1 MYDLRILFLVFI
13 IYSIVGWIIE
23 VINFLLLERKFI
35 NRGFLIGPY
44 CPIYGVG
51 SVFITLLISPT
62 NDFVSTLLKAMVI
75 CSILEYTTSYLMEK
89 IFKTRWWDYSKNKFN
104 INGRI
109 CLETMVLFGIGG
121 VIVVEY
127 ASPFILNL
135 LNSLNSLA
143 LNIIVAAIAVIF
155 ITDVIVS
162 YNIINNFKK
171 VPKTIRKDSTEEITK
186 LVKQVL
192 KNKNYFSKRLVNS
205 FPNFKT
211 IVKKYDKKLEK
222 RKLKLKEK
230 IEKNKKKL
238 KDLENKENN

>member
-1 MYDLRILFLVFI
+1 MYDLRIIFLVFI
-13 IYSIVGWIIE
+13 IYAVIGWFIE

-62 NDFVSTLLKAMVI
+62 NDIISTFLKAMVI
-75 CSILEYTTSYLMEK
+75 CSILEYLTSYLMEK
-89 IFKTRWWDYSKNKFN
+89 LFKTRWWDYSKNKFN

-109 CLETMVLFGIGG
+109 CLETMVLFGLGG
-121 VIVVEY
+121 VILVKY
-127 ASPFILNL
+127 MSPFILELLTNL
-135 LNSLNSLA
+135 NPLI
-143 LNIIVAAIAVIF
+143 LNIIVIILAIIF

-171 VPKTIRKDSTEEITK
+171 VPKMVKKDSTEEITR
-186 LVKQVL
+186 LVKQTL

-222 RKLKLKEK
+222 RKLKLERK
-230 IEKNKKKL
+230 IEKDKKKL
-238 KDLENKENN
+238 NDLENK